1 MSEQVSGE
9 GCKGPSQEPEP
20 QQGRRVRLAQSEGG
34 VGGDE
39 VRT

>member
-9 GCKGPSQEPEP
+9 GCKGPSQESEP
-20 QQGRRVRLAQSEGG
+20 QQGRPVWLARREWG

-39 VRT
+39 VRI